1 MRIYLIRHGMTP
13 GNALRRYIG
22 KTDDPLSEEGV
33 RLAKASG
40 GSEKLQSVYVT
51 PLRRTRQTAEILFP
65 NAEQIVVDGL
75 REMDFGV
82 FENRSADEME
92 NDAVY
97 RAWVKADCVPPCPE
111 GESLEGFAV
120 RVCEAFESLILSLR
134 EQGAEAAA
142 FVVHGGTVM
151 SVLQKYARPEMS
163 FFDCMMKNC
172 ECRVCTLSPG
182 VDGLPFTLTDVTRLE
197 KIEL

>member
-1 MRIYLIRHGMTP
+1 MRIVLIRHGMTP

-22 KTDDPLSEEGV
+22 KTDDPLSEEGR
-33 RLAKASG
+33 RLARRAG
-40 GSEKLQSVYVT
+40 GSATLKRVYVT
-51 PLRRTRQTAEILFP
+51 PLRRTQQTAEILFP

-97 RAWVKADCVPPCPE
+97 RAWVDADCIPPCPE
-111 GESLEGFAV
+111 GESMSGFAE
-120 RVCEAFESLILSLR
+120 RVCRAFEALLR
-134 EQGAEAAA
+134 PLLAQGKERAV

-151 SVLQKYARPEMS
+151 AILQKYARPEMS
-163 FFDCMMKNC
+163 FFDCLMKNC
-172 ECRVCTLSPG
+172 EGVSCALSPAA
-182 VDGLPFTLTDVTRLE
+182 DGLPFTLTEVKRMETIAL
-197 KIEL
+197 

>member
-1 MRIYLIRHGMTP
+1 MKLYLIRHGMTP

-22 KTDDPLSEEGV
+22 TTDQPLSEDGARAARE
-33 RLAKASG
+33 AG
-40 GSEKLQSVYVT
+40 GSARIRRVYVT
-51 PLRRTRQTAEILFP
+51 PLLRTQQTASILFP
-65 NAEQIVVDGL
+65 NAEQIIIDGL

-82 FENRSADEME
+82 FENRSASEME

-97 RAWVKADCVPPCPE
+97 REWVEADCVPPCPN
-111 GESLEGFAV
+111 GESTASFGE
-120 RVCEAFESLILSLR
+120 RVCAAFAPLILSLR
-134 EQGAEAAA
+134 EQGEEEAV

-163 FFDCMMKNC
+163 FFDCLMKNC

-182 VDGLPFTLTDVTRLE
+182 EDGLPFTLTDVTRLE
-197 KIEL
+197 TITL

>member
-1 MRIYLIRHGMTP
+1 MKIYLIRHGMTP
-13 GNALRRYIG
+13 GNELHRYIG

-33 RLAKASG
+33 RLAESSG
-40 GSEKLQSVYVT
+40 GSDTLQQVFVT
-51 PLRRTRQTAEILFP
+51 PLRRTRQTAAILFP

-97 RAWVKADCVPPCPE
+97 RAWVDADCEPPCPE
-111 GESLEGFAV
+111 GESLTGFAV
-120 RVCEAFESLILSLR
+120 RVCEAFEPLILSLCAKGT
-134 EQGAEAAA
+134 EEAV

-172 ECRVCTLSPG
+172 ECRACTLSPG
-182 VDGLPFTLTDVTRLE
+182 ADGLPFTLTEVRRLE

>member
-1 MRIYLIRHGMTP
+1 MKIYLIRHSMTP
-13 GNALRRYIG
+13 GNALHRYIG

-33 RLAKASG
+33 RLAESSG
-40 GSEKLQSVYVT
+40 GSSTLQSVYVT
-51 PLRRTRQTAEILFP
+51 PLRRTQQTAAILFP

-97 RAWVKADCVPPCPE
+97 RAWVDADCVPPCPE
-111 GESLEGFAV
+111 GESLTGFAA
-120 RVCEAFESLILSLR
+120 RICESFAPLILSLR
-134 EQGAEAAA
+134 EQGAEKAV

-163 FFDCMMKNC
+163 YFDCMMKNC

-182 VDGLPFTLTDVTRLE
+182 VDDLPFTLTDVTRME